1 MKPALNSLLSAK
13 PGASDEEQRRYEM
26 LQAGLDLLDQGLT
39 VFDADLR
46 MVAWN
51 RTFLRLLD
59 FPPEMAYIG
68 APFDSFIRYNA
79 ERGEYGPGDTNDIVA
94 AIVERARSFM
104 PHSADRQRPNGRILA
119 VRGLPLPHRGFITLY
134 TDVTEQRH
142 HETRI
147 AQQKLELEVRV
158 GERTAELKAANAQ
171 LTEANATN
179 LEIAASLRRS
189 EARLRLITDRV
200 PANIGYFDHQLIFR
214 YANQG
219 YSDWFSMPV
228 DRIVGHSTASVL
240 GPLVWPTI
248 RDNVARALSGVQ
260 VSYEYSLTRPDGRPV
275 FARSTL
281 VPEFSPDGRV
291 LGCFVLAL
299 DVTEQKRTQ
308 AALVQAQKM
317 EAIGQLTGGIAH
329 DFNNMLTV
337 VIGNLTVLRD
347 WRALGHAANN
357 GGPNRDGVYN
367 NEHHEYSEYNE
378 YLNSALQAS
387 RRGVDLIK
395 RLLAFSRQQ
404 PLAPQTVDIGLL
416 VQEMAKLMRRSLPET
431 IALTCFV
438 GEHNL
443 IARAD
448 PNQLDSALLN
458 LVLNAR
464 DAMPHGGLIRIE
476 LGQVRLDGASAREQE
491 QEQELPPGSY
501 VSITVTDNGLG
512 MDSATLARVFEPFF
526 TTKDFG
532 KGSGLGMA
540 MVYGFVKQS
549 GGSAKISS
557 SPGKGTSVT
566 LLLPGMRG
574 DDAVLDLPETSDNLR
589 SDTEKLVLLV
599 EDDPD
604 VRKIVRRQLTDLG
617 YPVLEAENGPEAVSM
632 IENVPDIAVVLS
644 DIVMPGGM
652 DGWELARFIK
662 KNRPE
667 IRIVLMSGYAYGCS
681 EKDNEDPEL
690 SMLNKP
696 FDVSLLATVL
706 HPIEQ

>member
-1 MKPALNSLLSAK
+1 MKPALNRLLSAT
-13 PGASDEEQRRYEM
+13 PGASDEEEQRRYEM

-39 VFDADLR
+39 VFDADLQ

-51 RTFLRLLD
+51 QTFLRLLD
-59 FPPEMAYIG
+59 FPAAMAYIG

-79 ERGEYGPGDTNDIVA
+79 ERGEYGPGDTDEIVA
-94 AIVERARSFM
+94 AIVERARSFT
-104 PHSADRQRPNGRILA
+104 PHLADRQRPNSRILA
-119 VRGLPLPHRGFITLY
+119 VRGMPLPYRGFITLY
-134 TDVTEQRH
+134 TDVTEQRD
-142 HETRI
+142 HEARI
-147 AQQKLELEVRV
+147 EQQKVELEIRV
-158 GERTAELKAANAQ
+158 GERTAELKATNARLTAANA
-171 LTEANATN
+171 AN

-189 EARLRLITDRV
+189 EERLRLITDRV
-200 PANIGYFDHQLIFR
+200 PANIGYFDHQLVFR

-219 YSDWFSMPV
+219 YSEWFGVPI
-228 DRIVGHSTASVL
+228 DQIVGHSTASVL

-248 RDNVARALSGVQ
+248 RHNVERALSGVQ
-260 VSYEYSLTRPDGRPV
+260 VSYEYSLTRADGRPV

-281 VPEFSPDGRV
+281 VPEFSPEGKV

-337 VIGNLTVLRD
+337 VIGNLTMLRD
-347 WRALGHAANN
+347 RQA
-357 GGPNRDGVYN
+357 RD
-367 NEHHEYSEYNE
+367 SEQNE
-378 YLNSALQAS
+378 YLDSALHAS
-387 RRGVDLIK
+387 RRGVELIK

-404 PLAPQTVDIGLL
+404 PLVPQTVDIGLL
-416 VQEMAKLMRRSLPET
+416 VDEMAKLMRRSLPET
-431 IALTCFV
+431 IALTTYT
-438 GEHNL
+438 GEHHL

-464 DAMPHGGLIRIE
+464 DAMPQGGLIRIE
-476 LGQVRLDGASAREQE
+476 LGKVSLDEASAREQE
-491 QEQELPPGSY
+491 LPPGVY

-512 MDSATLARVFEPFF
+512 MASTTLARVFEPFF

-549 GGSAKISS
+549 GGNARISS
-557 SPGKGTSVT
+557 LPGKGTLVT
-566 LLLPGMRG
+566 LLLPAMHH
-574 DDAVLDLPETSDNLR
+574 DEAPDAPEVPNQFCSEPER
-589 SDTEKLVLLV
+589 LVLLV

-617 YPVLEAENGPEAVSM
+617 YPVIEAENGPEAVSM

-652 DGWELARFIK
+652 DGWMLARLIK
-662 KNRPE
+662 KSRPE
-667 IRIVLMSGYAYGCS
+667 MRIVLMSGYAYGSS
-681 EKDNEDPEL
+681 EEDIDDPEL

-696 FDVSLLATVL
+696 FETAQLATVL
-706 HPIEQ
+706 QLPKP

>member
-1 MKPALNSLLSAK
+1 M
-13 PGASDEEQRRYEM
+13 
-26 LQAGLDLLDQGLT
+26 
-39 VFDADLR
+39 
-46 MVAWN
+46 
-51 RTFLRLLD
+51 
-59 FPPEMAYIG
+59 
-68 APFDSFIRYNA
+68 
-79 ERGEYGPGDTNDIVA
+79 
-94 AIVERARSFM
+94 
-104 PHSADRQRPNGRILA
+104 
-119 VRGLPLPHRGFITLY
+119 
-134 TDVTEQRH
+134 
-142 HETRI
+142 
-147 AQQKLELEVRV
+147 
-158 GERTAELKAANAQ
+158 
-171 LTEANATN
+171 
-179 LEIAASLRRS
+179 
-189 EARLRLITDRV
+189 
-200 PANIGYFDHQLIFR
+200 
-214 YANQG
+214 
-219 YSDWFSMPV
+219 
-228 DRIVGHSTASVL
+228 
-240 GPLVWPTI
+240 
-248 RDNVARALSGVQ
+248 
-260 VSYEYSLTRPDGRPV
+260 
-275 FARSTL
+275 
-281 VPEFSPDGRV
+281 
-291 LGCFVLAL
+291 
-299 DVTEQKRTQ
+299 
-308 AALVQAQKM
+308 
-317 EAIGQLTGGIAH
+317 
-329 DFNNMLTV
+329 
-337 VIGNLTVLRD
+337 
-347 WRALGHAANN
+347 
-357 GGPNRDGVYN
+357 
-367 NEHHEYSEYNE
+367 
-378 YLNSALQAS
+378 
-387 RRGVDLIK
+387 
-395 RLLAFSRQQ
+395 
-404 PLAPQTVDIGLL
+404 
-416 VQEMAKLMRRSLPET
+416 
-431 IALTCFV
+431 
-438 GEHNL
+438 
-443 IARAD
+443 
-448 PNQLDSALLN
+448 
-458 LVLNAR
+458 LNAR

-476 LGQVRLDGASAREQE
+476 LGQVRLDGASAHEQE

-706 HPIEQ
+706 HSIEQ

>member
-1 MKPALNSLLSAK
+1 MKSALNSLLSAT
-13 PGASDEEQRRYEM
+13 PGASDEEQQHRYEM

-59 FPPEMAYIG
+59 FPAEMAYIG
-68 APFDSFIRYNA
+68 ASFDSFIRYNA
-79 ERGEYGPGDTNDIVA
+79 ERGEYGPGNTEEIIA
-94 AIVERARSFM
+94 GIVERARSFT
-104 PHSADRQRPNGRILA
+104 PHSADRQRPNGQILA
-119 VRGLPLPHRGFITLY
+119 VRGVPLPHRGFITLY
-134 TDVTEQRH
+134 TDVTEQRD
-142 HETRI
+142 HERLI
-147 AQQKLELEVRV
+147 AQQKLDLEARV
-158 GERTAELKAANAQ
+158 DERTAELKAANAL
-171 LTEANATN
+171 LTEANASN

-189 EARLRLITDRV
+189 EERLRLITDRV
-200 PANIGYFDHQLIFR
+200 PANIGYFDSRMVFR

-219 YSDWFSMPV
+219 YSDWFSMPIEQ
-228 DRIVGHSTASVL
+228 IVGHSAAAVL
-240 GPLVWPTI
+240 GPLVWSTV
-248 RDNVARALSGVQ
+248 RDNVMRALSGVQ

-281 VPEFSPDGRV
+281 VPEFSPEGTV

-299 DVTEQKRTQ
+299 DITEQKRTQ

-337 VIGNLTVLRD
+337 VIGNLIVLRD
-347 WRALGHAANN
+347 QQT
-357 GGPNRDGVYN
+357 RDA
-367 NEHHEYSEYNE
+367 ELDD
-378 YLNSALQAS
+378 YLNSALQAA
-387 RRGVDLIK
+387 RRGVELIK

-416 VQEMAKLMRRSLPET
+416 VEEMAKLMRRSLPET
-431 IALTCFV
+431 IALTTFL
-438 GEHNL
+438 GERNL

-464 DAMPHGGLIRIE
+464 DAMPQGGLIRIE
-476 LGQVRLDGASAREQE
+476 LGQVMLAESRAR
-491 QEQELPPGSY
+491 EQELPPGAY

-512 MDSATLARVFEPFF
+512 MDNITLARVFEPFF

-549 GGSAKISS
+549 GGNARIGS
-557 SPGKGTSVT
+557 SPGKGTAVT
-566 LLLPGMRG
+566 LLLPSLLS
-574 DDAVLDLPETSDNLR
+574 DDEALDAPERTDRRCSDPER
-589 SDTEKLVLLV
+589 LVLLV
-599 EDDPD
+599 EDDAD

-617 YPVLEAENGPEAVSM
+617 YPVIEAENGPEAVSM
-632 IENVPDIAVVLS
+632 IQNVPDIAVVLS

-652 DGWELARFIK
+652 DGWALARFVK
-662 KNRPE
+662 KTRPG
-667 IRIVLMSGYAYGCS
+667 IRIVLMSGYAYGSS
-681 EKDNEDPEL
+681 EEEIDDAEL

-696 FDVSLLATVL
+696 FEVSQLATVL
-706 HPIEQ
+706 QFIEQ